1 MYAIV
6 DVAGQQ
12 FKVTKDQ
19 KIFVHRLDGEKEDKV
34 EFDKVLLIDN
44 DDKVEVGEPVIKGA
58 LIRGKI
64 LEHLRGDTVKV
75 FKKKRRK
82 GYKVLKGHRDYL
94 SHVLIDE
101 IIQKGATKS
110 VVKKETTKVD
120 QTQKATPKAEKA
132 ASKTVSAK
140 KPVAKSSEAK
150 AKTVS
155 TKTAKPTPAIKKPAA
170 KKPITGTITQDKTP
184 TKTTTT
190 KKSGSKVSTPA
201 KNTKTGT
208 TAKKKTIKKTISS
221 KKTKE

>member
-58 LIRGKI
+58 LIKGKI
-64 LEHLRGDTVKV
+64 LEHLKGDTVKV

-82 GYKVLKGHRDYL
+82 GYKVLNGHRQHL
-94 SHVLIDE
+94 SHVLIEE
-101 IIQKGATKS
+101 IIEKGTTKS
-110 VVKKETTKVD
+110 VVKKETTKPA
-120 QTQKATPKAEKA
+120 QTQKAPPKAEKA
-132 ASKTVSAK
+132 APKAVSTKKT
-140 KPVAKSSEAK
+140 VAKSSEAK
-150 AKTVS
+150 AKTAT
-155 TKTAKPTPAIKKPAA
+155 TKAVKSKPATKKP
-170 KKPITGTITQDKTP
+170 
-184 TKTTTT
+184 
-190 KKSGSKVSTPA
+190 
-201 KNTKTGT
+201 
-208 TAKKKTIKKTISS
+208 TAKKTKLKAETKTSTKKATKKTTSS

>member
-58 LIRGKI
+58 LIKGKI
-64 LEHLRGDTVKV
+64 LEHLKGDTVKV

-82 GYKVLKGHRDYL
+82 GYKVLNGHRQHL
-94 SHVLIDE
+94 SHVLIEE
-101 IIQKGATKS
+101 IIEKGTTKS
-110 VVKKETTKVD
+110 VVKKETTKPA
-120 QTQKATPKAEKA
+120 QTQKAPPKAEKA
-132 ASKTVSAK
+132 APKAVSTKKT
-140 KPVAKSSEAK
+140 VAKSSEAK
-150 AKTVS
+150 AKTAT
-155 TKTAKPTPAIKKPAA
+155 TKAVKSKPATKKPAA
-170 KKPITGTITQDKTP
+170 KKTKLKAE
-184 TKTTTT
+184 TKTST
-190 KKSGSKVSTPA
+190 KKAT
-201 KNTKTGT
+201 
-208 TAKKKTIKKTISS
+208 KKTTSS

>member
-19 KIFVHRLDGEKEDKV
+19 KIFVHHLDGEEGAEV

-44 DDKVEVGEPVIKGA
+44 DDKVEVGEPVVKGA

-82 GYKVLKGHRDYL
+82 GYKVLKGHREYL
-94 SHVLIDE
+94 SHILINE
-101 IIQKGATKS
+101 IIEKGATKS
-110 VVKKETTKVD
+110 VAKKETTKP
-120 QTQKATPKAEKA
+120 APAEKA
-132 ASKTVSAK
+132 VPKAVSTK

-150 AKTVS
+150 AKTAS
-155 TKTAKPTPAIKKPAA
+155 TKAVKSTTATKKPAA
-170 KKPITGTITQDKTP
+170 DK

-190 KKSGSKVSTPA
+190 KKSGSKATIAA
-201 KNTKTGT
+201 KKTQSKT
-208 TAKKKTIKKTISS
+208 TAKKKTTKKTTSS

>member
-19 KIFVHRLDGEKEDKV
+19 KIFVHRLDGEEGDKV

-44 DDKVEVGEPVIKGA
+44 DDKIEVGEPLIKGA

-82 GYKVLKGHRDYL
+82 GYKVLKGHREYL
-94 SHVLIDE
+94 SHILIDE
-101 IIQKGATKS
+101 IIEKGATKS
-110 VVKKETTKVD
+110 VAKKETTKPAL
-120 QTQKATPKAEKA
+120 TQKATPQAEKVTPKA
-132 ASKTVSAK
+132 VSTK

-150 AKTVS
+150 AKTAS
-155 TKTAKPTPAIKKPAA
+155 TRAVKSTPATKKPAA
-170 KKPITGTITQDKTP
+170 KKATPITEAKTS
-184 TKTTTT
+184 T
-190 KKSGSKVSTPA
+190 KK
-201 KNTKTGT
+201 
-208 TAKKKTIKKTISS
+208 TAKKTTSP

>member
-19 KIFVHRLDGEKEDKV
+19 KIFVHRLDGEEGDKV

-44 DDKVEVGEPVIKGA
+44 DDKIEVGEPVIKGA

-64 LEHLRGDTVKV
+64 LEHMKGDTVKV

-82 GYKVLKGHRDYL
+82 GYKVLKGHREYL
-94 SHVLIDE
+94 SHIIIDE
-101 IIQKGATKS
+101 IIEKGATK
-110 VVKKETTKVD
+110 
-120 QTQKATPKAEKA
+120 TQKTAPKAEKA
-132 ASKTVSAK
+132 APKAVSAK

-150 AKTVS
+150 AKTTATKSVKS
-155 TKTAKPTPAIKKPAA
+155 TAATKKPAA
-170 KKPITGTITQDKTP
+170 KKAKPITGAKTSP
-184 TKTTTT
+184 KKTAIKTT
-190 KKSGSKVSTPA
+190 SP
-201 KNTKTGT
+201 
-208 TAKKKTIKKTISS
+208 

>member
-19 KIFVHRLDGEKEDKV
+19 KIFVHLLDGKEGDKV

-64 LEHLRGDTVKV
+64 LEHMRGDTVKV

-82 GYKVLKGHRDYL
+82 GYKVLKGHREYL
-94 SHVLIDE
+94 SHILIDE
-101 IIQKGATKS
+101 IIEKGATKS
-110 VVKKETTKVD
+110 IAEKETTKPA
-120 QTQKATPKAEKA
+120 QTQKAPPKAEKATPKA
-132 ASKTVSAK
+132 VSTK
-140 KPVAKSSEAK
+140 KPVAKSSEVK
-150 AKTVS
+150 AKTAT
-155 TKTAKPTPAIKKPAA
+155 TKPVKSTPATKKPAA
-170 KKPITGTITQDKTP
+170 EKAKPKTGTKTS
-184 TKTTTT
+184 TKKTTAKNSESKATTAT
-190 KKSGSKVSTPA
+190 KKA
-201 KNTKTGT
+201 QTGT
-208 TAKKKTIKKTISS
+208 TAKKKTTKKTTSS

>member
-19 KIFVHRLDGEKEDKV
+19 KIFVHRLDGEEGDKV

-64 LEHLRGDTVKV
+64 LEHMKGDTVKV

-82 GYKVLKGHRDYL
+82 GYKVLKGHREYL
-94 SHVLIDE
+94 SHIIIDE
-101 IIQKGATKS
+101 IIEKGATKS
-110 VVKKETTKVD
+110 VAEKETTKPA
-120 QTQKATPKAEKA
+120 QTQKTAPKAVKAAPKAEKTAPKAVKATPKA
-132 ASKTVSAK
+132 VSAK

-150 AKTVS
+150 AKTTA
-155 TKTAKPTPAIKKPAA
+155 TKSVKSTPATKKPAA
-170 KKPITGTITQDKTP
+170 KKAKPITGAKTS
-184 TKTTTT
+184 T
-190 KKSGSKVSTPA
+190 KK
-201 KNTKTGT
+201 
-208 TAKKKTIKKTISS
+208 TAKKTTSP

>member
-19 KIFVHRLDGEKEDKV
+19 KIFVHRLDGEEGDKV

-44 DDKVEVGEPVIKGA
+44 DDKVEVGVPVIKGA

-64 LEHLRGDTVKV
+64 LEHMKGDTVKV

-82 GYKVLKGHRDYL
+82 GYKVLKGHREYL
-94 SHVLIDE
+94 SHIIIDE
-101 IIQKGATKS
+101 IIEKGATKS
-110 VVKKETTKVD
+110 VAEKETTKPA
-120 QTQKATPKAEKA
+120 QTQKAAPKAEKGA
-132 ASKTVSAK
+132 PKAVSTK

-150 AKTVS
+150 AKTTA
-155 TKTAKPTPAIKKPAA
+155 TKSVKSTPATKKPAA
-170 KKPITGTITQDKTP
+170 KKAKPITGAKIS
-184 TKTTTT
+184 TKKTT
-190 KKSGSKVSTPA
+190 KKTTST
-201 KNTKTGT
+201 
-208 TAKKKTIKKTISS
+208 

>member
-19 KIFVHRLDGEKEDKV
+19 KIFVHRLDGEEGAEV

-44 DDKVEVGEPVIKGA
+44 DDKVEVGEPVVKGA
-58 LIRGKI
+58 IIRGKI

-82 GYKVLKGHRDYL
+82 GYKVLKGHREYL

-101 IIQKGATKS
+101 IIEKGATKS
-110 VVKKETTKVD
+110 VAKKETTKPAP
-120 QTQKATPKAEKA
+120 TQKAAPKAEKA
-132 ASKTVSAK
+132 APKTVSTK

-150 AKTVS
+150 AKTTSARTVKS
-155 TKTAKPTPAIKKPAA
+155 TLATKKPAA
-170 KKPITGTITQDKTP
+170 EK

-190 KKSGSKVSTPA
+190 KKSGSKATTAA
-201 KNTKTGT
+201 KKTQSET
-208 TAKKKTIKKTISS
+208 TAKKKTTKKTTSP

>member
-19 KIFVHRLDGEKEDKV
+19 KIFVHRLDGEEGAEV

-44 DDKVEVGEPVIKGA
+44 DDKVEVGEPVVKGA

-82 GYKVLKGHRDYL
+82 GYKVLKGHREYL
-94 SHVLIDE
+94 SHILIEE
-101 IIQKGATKS
+101 IIEKGATKS
-110 VVKKETTKVD
+110 VAKKETTKPAP
-120 QTQKATPKAEKA
+120 TQKAAPKAEKA
-132 ASKTVSAK
+132 APKTVSTK
-140 KPVAKSSEAK
+140 KPVTKSSEAK
-150 AKTVS
+150 AKTAS
-155 TKTAKPTPAIKKPAA
+155 TRTVKSTPATKKPAA
-170 KKPITGTITQDKTP
+170 EKAKPKTGVKASTKKTAAT
-184 TKTTTT
+184 
-190 KKSGSKVSTPA
+190 KSGSKATTAA
-201 KNTKTGT
+201 KKTQSET
-208 TAKKKTIKKTISS
+208 TAKKKVTKKTTSP

>member
-19 KIFVHRLDGEKEDKV
+19 KIFVHRLDGEEGDKV

-44 DDKVEVGEPVIKGA
+44 DDKVEVGEPVITGA

-64 LEHLRGDTVKV
+64 LEHLKGDTVKV

-101 IIQKGATKS
+101 IIEKGATKS
-110 VVKKETTKVD
+110 VAEKETTKPA
-120 QTQKATPKAEKA
+120 QTQKAAPKAVKAAPKAEKA
-132 ASKTVSAK
+132 APKAVSAK
-140 KPVAKSSEAK
+140 KPVAISSEAK
-150 AKTVS
+150 AKTTA
-155 TKTAKPTPAIKKPAA
+155 TKSVKSTPATKKPAA
-170 KKPITGTITQDKTP
+170 KKAKPITEAKTS
-184 TKTTTT
+184 T
-190 KKSGSKVSTPA
+190 KK
-201 KNTKTGT
+201 
-208 TAKKKTIKKTISS
+208 TAKKTTSP

>member
-19 KIFVHRLDGEKEDKV
+19 KIFVHRLDGEEGDKV

-64 LEHLRGDTVKV
+64 LEHMKGDTVKV

-82 GYKVLKGHRDYL
+82 GYKVLKGHREYL
-94 SHVLIDE
+94 SHIIIDE
-101 IIQKGATKS
+101 IIEKGATK
-110 VVKKETTKVD
+110 
-120 QTQKATPKAEKA
+120 TQKTAPKAEKAAPKTQKTTPKAEKA
-132 ASKTVSAK
+132 APKAVSAK

-150 AKTVS
+150 AKTTA
-155 TKTAKPTPAIKKPAA
+155 TKSVKSTPATKKPAA
-170 KKPITGTITQDKTP
+170 KKAKPITGAKTSP
-184 TKTTTT
+184 KKTAIKTT
-190 KKSGSKVSTPA
+190 SP
-201 KNTKTGT
+201 
-208 TAKKKTIKKTISS
+208 

>member
-19 KIFVHRLDGEKEDKV
+19 KIFVHRLDGEEGDKV

-64 LEHLRGDTVKV
+64 LEHMKGDTVKV

-82 GYKVLKGHRDYL
+82 GYKVLKGHREYL
-94 SHVLIDE
+94 SHIIIDE
-101 IIQKGATKS
+101 IIEKGATKS
-110 VVKKETTKVD
+110 VAEKETTKPA
-120 QTQKATPKAEKA
+120 QTEKAAPKAEKATPKA
-132 ASKTVSAK
+132 VSAK

-150 AKTVS
+150 AKTTA
-155 TKTAKPTPAIKKPAA
+155 TKSVKSTPATKKPAA
-170 KKPITGTITQDKTP
+170 KKAKPITEAKTSP
-184 TKTTTT
+184 
-190 KKSGSKVSTPA
+190 KK
-201 KNTKTGT
+201 
-208 TAKKKTIKKTISS
+208 TAKKTTSP